1 MQVRRSTVLTMSAVS
16 VLAMGAFGPIASATT
31 EPPGTD
37 AAGTEAAG
45 TEAAGTEAAG
55 RRTDAGG
62 GGCVVGVSWN
72 NYQEERWARWDEPAM
87 QAAIEA
93 GGGSYI
99 SNDAGPRPRPSRA
112 TSRTS
117 SPKAPTS
124 S

>member
-1 MQVRRSTVLTMSAVS
+1 MQVRRSTVLTMSAAS
-16 VLAMGAFGPIASATT
+16 VLAMGAFGPVASATT

-55 RRTDAGG
+55 TEAAGTEAGG

-72 NYQEERWARWDEPAM
+72 NYQEERWAKWDEPAM

-99 SNDAGPRPRPSRA
+99 SNDAAVLGRDPG
-112 TSRTS
+112 
-117 SPKAPTS
+117 
-124 S
+124 